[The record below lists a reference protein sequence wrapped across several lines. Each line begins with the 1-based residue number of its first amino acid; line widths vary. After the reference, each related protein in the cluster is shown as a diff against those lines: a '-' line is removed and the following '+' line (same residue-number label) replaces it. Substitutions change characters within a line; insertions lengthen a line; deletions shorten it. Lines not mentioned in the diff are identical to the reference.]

1 MRDKIIAILEIFKSK
16 WWILF
21 RAQVFEG
28 LDLLMKNY
36 MLNSRQIKHFKKDF
50 YHIKFIILPNT
61 LKLFSLTD
69 SIFYSKSKHLY
80 KHRFP
85 FISFPFSF
93 SCCLIHSCFRHL
105 GMFVH
110 NLLYLQHWP
119 YPSPQNWGASVVV
132 FVLPKVHS
140 FKTWSLYLLVVYLL
154 CLPYS
159 PTVTTPACCP
169 GSGKADPWVNR
180 LSWVMVLT
188 NTHPPGTEAPAH
200 PPKTYLW

>member
-1 MRDKIIAILEIFKSK
+1 
-16 WWILF
+16 
-21 RAQVFEG
+21 
-28 LDLLMKNY
+28 MKNY

-50 YHIKFIILPNT
+50 YHIKFIIFPNT

-69 SIFYSKSKHLY
+69 SIFYSKSKHLH

-85 FISFPFSF
+85 FISFPFFLAVWFIPVSIIWACLSTTCSTF
-93 SCCLIHSCFRHL
+93 STGHIPVLRIEVFLLLFLRCFCCYLLCF
-105 GMFVH
+105 
-110 NLLYLQHWP
+110 
-119 YPSPQNWGASVVV
+119 
-132 FVLPKVHS
+132 LPEVHS
-140 FKTWSLYLLVVYLL
+140 FKTQGLYLLAVYLL

-200 PPKTYLW
+200 PLKTYLW